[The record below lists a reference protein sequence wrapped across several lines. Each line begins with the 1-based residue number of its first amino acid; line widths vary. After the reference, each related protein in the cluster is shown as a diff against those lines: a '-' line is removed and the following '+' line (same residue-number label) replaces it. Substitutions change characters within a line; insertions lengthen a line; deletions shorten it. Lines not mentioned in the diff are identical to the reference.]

1 MSIINKIKELGK
13 IQPPVETPTHVLTAK
28 EIEFTLSI
36 LRESTFKGHQVV
48 DLYNTVL
55 KLQQQHKNT
64 PK

>member
-1 MSIINKIKELGK
+1 MGLISKTK
-13 IQPPVETPTHVLTAK
+13 PTPTVEEPVDKLTAK

-36 LRESTFKGHQVV
+36 LRESTFKGAQVV

-55 KLQQQHKNT
+55 KLQQQHKNL

>member
-1 MSIINKIKELGK
+1 MGLINNIKKTPAVEE
-13 IQPPVETPTHVLTAK
+13 PVDTLTAK

-36 LRESTFKGHQVV
+36 LRESTFKGTQVV

-55 KLQQQHKNT
+55 KLQQQHKNL